1 MQKEVTRGMAYLGI
15 KSLDEINANHVID
28 VARGRY

>member
-1 MQKEVTRGMAYLGI
+1 MAYLGI